1 MTTNYPGSLDSFTNP
16 NATDNLATANGSTAV
31 PHASQHANINDAVL
45 AIQTKLGTTTT
56 KATFPAG
63 ITISTAPLAATDAA
77 TKGYVDAAITGL
89 NIHESCEVA
98 TTAAFASVSYAD
110 GVTLDLTGGYGPGA
124 TLTNTGTL
132 AAFTLDGYTPAQ
144 YDRILVKNQA
154 DARQNGI
161 YSLTAVGSGSVA
173 WVLTRTSDY
182 DNGSALEVNSGD
194 LIFVIHGTTN
204 IASSW
209 VQTNEGSYTG
219 APQGGIIIK
228 SSTGDNL
235 TFSQVTGAGSSA
247 TNLAGTT
254 QYSIPYQT
262 SSGVTGYLSIG
273 SANQLLAVNSTT
285 NGYTW
290 TSPSSLTIG
299 TATNAT
305 NVGNTTTTS
314 SSTFYINFGATN
326 TTTNQGT
333 NTNASLTYVPST
345 GTLSAS
351 VISGGAL
358 GGSLLNTTT
367 IGAVLAATATTGSLT
382 YPARADHVHPT
393 TGLVTTFAGGTTG
406 LTPASATSGAIS
418 LAGTLVVANG
428 GTGTGTAG
436 IAAFNNITG
445 YTAAGATGTTSTNLV
460 FSASPTLSGTL
471 TISGATFNT
480 GGVTYFYQP
489 AITTISTSGANT
501 LTIAQL
507 LTEILNYT
515 GTNTATFTLPTGTL
529 MDGGVTGIV
538 NNVAFDWSIVNT
550 VAFAITMA
558 PGTSHTYVGNTTVA
572 ANISARFRSV
582 RTGTTT
588 WVTYRLS

>member
-1 MTTNYPGSLDSFTNP
+1 MTTNYPVSFDTFTNP
-16 NATDNLATANGSTAV
+16 TSTDTLATALGLTAI
-31 PHASQHANINDAVL
+31 PHASQHANLNDAVF
-45 AIQTKLGTTTT
+45 AIQTKLGTTSI
-56 KATFPAG
+56 KALFPAG
-63 ITISTAPLAATDAA
+63 ITISTTPSLSTDAA

-110 GVTLDLTGGYGPGA
+110 GVTLDITGGYGPGA

-154 DARQNGI
+154 NARQNGI

-182 DNGSALEVNSGD
+182 DNGTAVEVNAGD

-209 VQTNEGSYTG
+209 VQINEGSYTG

-290 TSPSSLTIG
+290 TSPSSLTVG

-351 VISGGAL
+351 VISGTSL
-358 GGSLLNTTT
+358 GGSLLSSATPLINGT
-367 IGAVLAATATTGSLT
+367 AAAGNSLV
-382 YPARADHVHPT
+382 PARDNHVHPT
-393 TGLVTTFAGGTTG
+393 DTTRAP
-406 LTPASATSGAIS
+406 L
-418 LAGTLVVANG
+418 
-428 GTGTGTAG
+428 
-436 IAAFNNITG
+436 
-445 YTAAGATGTTSTNLV
+445 
-460 FSASPTLSGTL
+460 ASPTLSGTL

-480 GGVTYFYQP
+480 GGITYIYQP
-489 AITTISTSGANT
+489 TVTTFSTTGAST
-501 LTIAQL
+501 LTAAQL
-507 LTEILNYT
+507 LTEIINYT
-515 GTNTATFTLPTGTL
+515 GAGTATLTLPTGASLDTAI
-529 MDGGVTGIV
+529 TGIV
-538 NNVAFDWSIVNT
+538 ANVAFDWSIVNT
-550 VAFAITMA
+550 TANIVTMA
-558 PGTSHTYVGNTTVA
+558 AGSSGNTHVGNLS
-572 ANISARFRSV
+572 ISANVSARYRSM
-582 RTGTTT
+582 RTGTAST
-588 WVTYRLS
+588 WITYRLS